1 MMNGRVKQ
9 LWFKPVLLSLLSLIF
24 GGVWKKAS
32 IVNMLIKGT
41 CTALAVYFTV
51 LIYLSFTRMILKS
64 GGKVNKETE
73 ENETT

>member
-1 MMNGRVKQ
+1 MDGMVNQ
-9 LWFKPVLLSLLSLIF
+9 FLFKAVLLSFLSVIFWGLL
-24 GGVWKKAS
+24 KEAS

-41 CTALAVYFTV
+41 LTALAVYFTV